1 MPSQKILIPLSPDML
16 IILTYPDYQTMIP
29 TDWKGLVLRD
39 GLVSNTDVTVS
50 SNSEKSNYYVSQK

>member
-1 MPSQKILIPLSPDML
+1 
-16 IILTYPDYQTMIP
+16 MIP

-50 SNSEKSNYYVSQK
+50 GNSEKSNYYVSFNKYVEDGVIKARWYKQK